1 MEDNFE
7 PQKPQDIM
15 RERLDLWKE
24 LGSIEG
30 KPAAEV
36 IRQTAKLIA
45 PYKWGM
51 DIDGKMKEFRD
62 NGGSIIR
69 ASQAPYSTPEAVW
82 LLGQEEDGVDVL
94 HGVATSYYKGLL
106 RRVEQSEK
114 QMYDEEEMRFADW
127 DLDDIIYAL
136 KTAKKEVK
144 KERKKEKEM
153 SQQITRAQ
161 KTDNKE

>member
-1 MEDNFE
+1 
-7 PQKPQDIM
+7 
-15 RERLDLWKE
+15 
-24 LGSIEG
+24 
-30 KPAAEV
+30 
-36 IRQTAKLIA
+36 
-45 PYKWGM
+45 
-51 DIDGKMKEFRD
+51 MKEYKTIGIF
-62 NGGSIIR
+62 SIYV
-69 ASQAPYSTPEAVW
+69 SPPSPVW
-82 LLGQEEDGVDVL
+82 I
-94 HGVATSYYKGLL
+94 TI
-106 RRVEQSEK
+106 